1 MITVK
6 KSNLTDRELQVLE
19 LLVKGKSNPEI
30 SEILNISINT
40 VKGHCKSIFEK
51 LKVKRR
57 IDAVLK
63 AISEGIVWL

>member
-6 KSNLTDRELQVLE
+6 KSNFTDRELQVLE